1 VKGDRQVKGDDMRRT
16 TAIAAASLAVLL
28 AVTGCSRLG
37 ANAGYQTDTQPV
49 SADQAISLIQQ
60 TAAKDAAQAGASE
73 SDVVALVRAASS
85 IKKVPSSIADQVG
98 NATND
103 GPEAAWDG
111 CLAEETDTQVGDNC
125 VYGDKTAKKTVVL
138 YGDSHA
144 GMWESALDVAGRRNH
159 WKLVLLAKPACAVP
173 MLHFWLE
180 TTQRQNT
187 ECDTWH
193 TWALQRITAL
203 KPELVVL
210 TSLFTGPR
218 DFEKKDITEAQWSK
232 GMTTTID
239 KAKKSGAK
247 VVLLGDMPYLEQSA
261 PECLAAHT
269 DDVKSC
275 ATKAE
280 TAVNTKHGAAEK
292 KTAEDDGAKYVDT
305 TKWFCDDSCGPI
317 IGTMVVYQNQ
327 YHITGVYS
335 RYLSGVVASSVG
347 LTSSS

>member
-1 VKGDRQVKGDDMRRT
+1 MRKT
-16 TAIAAASLAVLL
+16 GILVLAVLF
-28 AVTGCSRLG
+28 AIAGCSRLG
-37 ANAGYQTDTQPV
+37 ANAGYQSDTAPV
-49 SADQAISLIQQ
+49 SQTQAIALIQQ
-60 TAAKDAAQAGASE
+60 TATKDAAQAPASE
-73 SDVVALVRAASS
+73 SDVVALVKAATS
-85 IKKVPSSIADQVG
+85 IKKVPSGMTAQVG
-98 NATND
+98 EATND

-144 GMWESALDVAGRRNH
+144 GMWESALDVAGQREH

-180 TTQRQNT
+180 TSQRQNT

-193 TWALQRITAL
+193 TWATGRIAAL
-203 KPELVVL
+203 KPDLVVL

-218 DFEKKDITEAQWSK
+218 DFNKKDVTEAQWSK
-232 GMTTTID
+232 GMTETID
-239 KAKKSGAK
+239 KVKKSAKK

-261 PECLAAHT
+261 PECLAAHAS
-269 DDVKSC
+269 DVKSC
-275 ATKAE
+275 ATSAK
-280 TAVNTKHGAAEK
+280 TAVNAEHGAADK
-292 KTAEDDGAKYVDT
+292 ATAEAAGAVYVDT
-305 TKWFCDDSCGPI
+305 TKWFCSEVCEPI

-335 RYLSGVVASSVG
+335 RYLSGVVAASVG
-347 LTSSS
+347 LKAASAS

>member
-1 VKGDRQVKGDDMRRT
+1 VKGNDMRKTR
-16 TAIAAASLAVLL
+16 AIAGASLAVLL
-28 AVTGCSRLG
+28 AVAGCSRLG
-37 ANAGYQTDTQPV
+37 ANAGYRTDAQPV
-49 SADQAISLIQQ
+49 SQDQAISLIQQ
-60 TAAKDAAQAGASE
+60 TATKDAGQPGASE
-73 SDVVALVRAASS
+73 SDVLALVKAAAS
-85 IKKVPSSIADQVG
+85 IDKVPSSIKDQVG

-125 VYGDKTAKKTVVL
+125 VYGDRAAKKTVVL

-144 GMWESALDVAGRRNH
+144 GMWESALDVAGKRHH

-193 TWALQRITAL
+193 TWATGRIAEL
-203 KPELVVL
+203 KPDLVVL

-218 DFEKKDITEAQWSK
+218 DFNKKDITEAQWSR
-232 GMTTTID
+232 GMTDTID
-239 KAKKSGAK
+239 KVKKSGAK
-247 VVLLGDMPYLEQSA
+247 VVILGDMPYLEQSA
-261 PECLAAHT
+261 PECLAAHP
-269 DDVKSC
+269 DDVTSC
-275 ATKAE
+275 STAAA
-280 TAVNTKHGAAEK
+280 TAVNSEHGAAEK
-292 KTAEDDGAKYVDT
+292 KTAGDAGAKYVDT
-305 TKWFCDDSCGPI
+305 TRWFCTETCEPI

-347 LTSSS
+347 LATSS

>member
-1 VKGDRQVKGDDMRRT
+1 MRRT
-16 TAIAAASLAVLL
+16 TALAAASVALVLAV
-28 AVTGCSRLG
+28 AGCSRLG
-37 ANAGYQTDTQPV
+37 ANAGYKSDTEPLSQ
-49 SADQAISLIQQ
+49 DQAIALIQQ
-60 TAAKDAAQAGASE
+60 TATKDAEQPGASE
-73 SDVVALVRAASS
+73 SDVLALVGAATS
-85 IKKVPSSIADQVG
+85 IKKVPSSMAGQVG
-98 NATND
+98 EATND

-111 CLAEETDTQVGDNC
+111 CLAEEADTQVSDDC
-125 VYGDKTAKKTVVL
+125 IYGDKTAKKTVVL

-144 GMWESALDVAGRRNH
+144 GMWESALDVAGRREH

-193 TWALQRITAL
+193 TWATGRIVEL
-203 KPELVVL
+203 KPDLVVL

-218 DFEKKDITEAQWSK
+218 DFQKKDITEAEWAT
-232 GMTTTID
+232 GMTATID
-239 KAKKSGAK
+239 KVKKSGAS

-275 ATKAE
+275 ATEAKA
-280 TAVNTKHGAAEK
+280 AVNTEHGAADK
-292 KTAEDDGAKYVDT
+292 KTAEAAGAKYVDS
-305 TKWFCDDSCGPI
+305 TKWFCTDMCEPI

-327 YHITGVYS
+327 YHITGAYS

-347 LTSSS
+347 LKASS

>member
-1 VKGDRQVKGDDMRRT
+1 MRRT
-16 TAIAAASLAVLL
+16 TAIASASLAVLL
-28 AVTGCSRLG
+28 AVAGCSRLG
-37 ANAGYQTDTQPV
+37 ANAGYKTDTEPV
-49 SADQAISLIQQ
+49 SQEQAIALIQQ
-60 TAAKDAAQAGASE
+60 TATKDAAQAGASE
-73 SDVVALVRAASS
+73 SDVVALVEAATS
-85 IKKVPSSIADQVG
+85 IKKVPSGMAAEVG

-111 CLAEETDTQVGDNC
+111 CLAEETDTQVSDEC

-144 GMWESALDVAGRRNH
+144 GMWESALDVAGKRAH

-193 TWALQRITAL
+193 TWATGRINEL
-203 KPELVVL
+203 KPDLVVL

-218 DFEKKDITEAQWSK
+218 DFKKKDITEAEWSK
-232 GMTTTID
+232 GMTETID
-239 KAKKSGAK
+239 KVKKSGAK
-247 VVLLGDMPYLEQSA
+247 VVILGDMPYLEQSA

-275 ATKAE
+275 ATAAK
-280 TAVNTKHGAAEK
+280 TAVNTEHGTEEK
-292 KTAEDDGAKYVDT
+292 KTAENAGAKYVDT
-305 TKWFCDDSCGPI
+305 TKWFCSTMCEPI

-335 RYLSGVVASSVG
+335 RYLSGVVASSIG